1 MTVSK
6 YFDGYLPLLYRFPF
20 DIAQLVKKRSKY
32 LQRYYEMS
40 MFNSLPIDKILD
52 RTKLKAF
59 ADDKLNVAKMIIF
72 LLDRIENIVKKGE
85 NAGYQ
90 HFLLFQQCFQKTS
103 SSGSLKV
110 GIVWERVKHQI

>member
-6 YFDGYLPLLYRFPF
+6 YFDGYLPLLYWFPF
-20 DIAQLVKKRSKY
+20 DTAQLVKKRSKY
-32 LQRYYEMS
+32 LQGYYEMS

-72 LLDRIENIVKKGE
+72 LLNRIENIVKKGE

-90 HFLLFQQCFQKTS
+90 HFSFSNNVFKRHRLQ
-103 SSGSLKV
+103 G
-110 GIVWERVKHQI
+110 R